1 MPSFYELS
9 NSLPLPS
16 KKSMDSH
23 LLFTRII
30 EDYKNHL
37 RECCDN
43 YLSFESF
50 CAPYHIRMKNIRQWM
65 WRHGITVGT
74 LYYGV
79 LLEKYNSDPNFI
91 LPSPTGNRKNVSNN
105 TTSSSSEAIKG
116 ICITFPDGVVIN
128 IRQATAAEL
137 TKFIDS
143 YNKLNDRSYVQSK

>member
-1 MPSFYELS
+1 
-9 NSLPLPS
+9 
-16 KKSMDSH
+16 MDSH

>member
-1 MPSFYELS
+1 
-9 NSLPLPS
+9 
-16 KKSMDSH
+16 MDSH

-37 RECCDN
+37 RESYDN

-65 WRHGITVGT
+65 WRHGITVST
-74 LYYGV
+74 LYYSV

-91 LPSPTGNRKNVSNN
+91 LPSPTGKRKNVSNN
-105 TTSSSSEAIKG
+105 TGTPRTYTSSEAIKG
-116 ICITFPDGVVIN
+116 ICITFPDGIVIN

-143 YNKLNDRSYVQSK
+143 YNKLNDRRHVQSK